1 MTIFYEVASLV
12 WSYQFSLVPV
22 LVTYLIFE
30 TPALIRRL
38 TKIAYVPLYFIFFPS
53 GHSDSLYAQYFNE
66 DHFYPEGASMSDAQ
80 KIALRHRIQA
90 TAIFSMIFACI
101 LAPWICGFFSAFYLT
116 KSQFIEF
123 LIFWILMKFALLTW
137 VLIELRN
144 DSEVSRKS
152 FGLILL
158 FYLFYFILVILGL
171 TKSFDWTYT
180 NLDSKGFIGLIGA
193 LVEYAYLDIFIN
205 IIVVS
210 AVTWGVTKVF
220 TNPSNILEPSEVYE
234 DETHIN
240 AD

>member
-1 MTIFYEVASLV
+1 
-12 WSYQFSLVPV
+12 
-22 LVTYLIFE
+22 
-30 TPALIRRL
+30 
-38 TKIAYVPLYFIFFPS
+38 
-53 GHSDSLYAQYFNE
+53 
-66 DHFYPEGASMSDAQ
+66 
-80 KIALRHRIQA
+80 
-90 TAIFSMIFACI
+90 
-101 LAPWICGFFSAFYLT
+101 
-116 KSQFIEF
+116 
-123 LIFWILMKFALLTW
+123 MKFALLTW